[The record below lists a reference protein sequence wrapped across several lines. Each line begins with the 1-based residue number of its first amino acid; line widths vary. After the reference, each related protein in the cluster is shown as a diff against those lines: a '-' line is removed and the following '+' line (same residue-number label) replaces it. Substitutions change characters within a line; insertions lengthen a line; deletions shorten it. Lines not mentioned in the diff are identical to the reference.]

1 MGMHLS
7 SEECTV
13 LHVLALYCTALH
25 CCLPKGNWTRYLGRY
40 ILCLVHIVWAVS
52 DKKYSAVLL
61 RNAQSAQRSAAPERP
76 RASPA
81 VHTRRL
87 CCRRGGP
94 ARQHRRRVERDRD
107 LCMRQNAAFVTR
119 FLVAMCPKTKTGSGF
134 IKANQKIAM
143 TEMMVG
149 RTGGPSGSVL
159 FCAGAVFTTTSSA
172 QKELQSVEGSCQS
185 AARVVFSG
193 VTVTPRER

>member
-1 MGMHLS
+1 MCVGAALNDEANFVLIQNDCRDSYLRVMGMHICL
-7 SEECTV
+7 
-13 LHVLALYCTALH
+13 LRNALYCMYSHCTALH

-107 LCMRQNAAFVTR
+107 LCVKTPLLSHVSLLLCVPKPRQ
-119 FLVAMCPKTKTGSGF
+119 
-134 IKANQKIAM
+134 
-143 TEMMVG
+143 
-149 RTGGPSGSVL
+149 
-159 FCAGAVFTTTSSA
+159 
-172 QKELQSVEGSCQS
+172 
-185 AARVVFSG
+185 ARVSSKQIK
-193 VTVTPRER
+193 R

>member
-1 MGMHLS
+1 VCVRAALNDEANFVLIQNDCRDSYLRVMGMHLS

-61 RNAQSAQRSAAPERP
+61 RNAQPAQRSAAPERP

-107 LCMRQNAAFVTR
+107 LCVKTPLLSHVSLLLCVPKPRQ
-119 FLVAMCPKTKTGSGF
+119 
-134 IKANQKIAM
+134 
-143 TEMMVG
+143 
-149 RTGGPSGSVL
+149 
-159 FCAGAVFTTTSSA
+159 
-172 QKELQSVEGSCQS
+172 
-185 AARVVFSG
+185 ARVSSKQIK
-193 VTVTPRER
+193 R